1 MILQALY
8 DYYTAMAAKGKM
20 AKAGWNPA
28 KVQFAL
34 LIDEKGT
41 LLDILRLKE
50 KGYRGKKEVDV
61 PQIML
66 LPKPVTRTMGIKA
79 NFLDDTSSYFLGVD
93 TKGNDKRAQNCFRAS
108 AQLHQTLLQSVDHPA
123 ARAICAYFAN
133 WNPEEAKNHPALQG
147 DLDEILSGGNLV
159 FRFQGRYVH
168 EEPEIARSW
177 DQYQREE
184 ATETRGRC
192 LVTGEYVPI
201 ARLHPSIKG
210 VKNAQSSGASLVSF
224 NATAFESYGKTQSYN
239 APVGE
244 QAAFA
249 YTTALNALLSDR
261 EHVRQ
266 IGDTTVVYWAQCA
279 EPAYQDFF
287 QNFAFQDIA
296 DGQKRTFTENDL
308 KRAMHLLS
316 KGQVYSLNDVELDPK
331 MPFYILGLSPNAAR
345 LSVRFFYRNCFG
357 DFLQHIENHYR
368 RLEIVKPSYDE
379 RERLSPYSLLYETV
393 NKNAKDKAASPLL
406 AGALMQ
412 AILNDTSYP
421 NALLQNVLLRIR
433 AECGITRGQAAIL
446 KATLIKNGYKDF
458 RIKPDQQMNKEE
470 SWVRLNEQSD
480 YLPYVLGRLFSVLEG
495 IQQAANPNLNTTIK
509 DRYLTSACAT
519 PASVFPTLFRLEQS
533 HMKVLLRDKRGL
545 GVTLEKQL
553 IELIDKIQETLPTHF
568 NLNEQSAFMLG
579 YYHQT
584 QKRYEKKDRI
594 NEEE

>member
-79 NFLDDTSSYFLGVD
+79 NFLYDTSSYFLGVD
-93 TKGNDKRAQNCFRAS
+93 NKGNDKRAQNCFRAS

-192 LVTGEYVPI
+192 LVTGKYVPI

-279 EPAYQDFF
+279 EPVYQDFF

-345 LSVRFFYRNCFG
+345 LSVRFFYRNCFC
-357 DFLQHIENHYR
+357 DFLQHI
-368 RLEIVKPSYDE
+368 
-379 RERLSPYSLLYETV
+379 
-393 NKNAKDKAASPLL
+393 
-406 AGALMQ
+406 
-412 AILNDTSYP
+412 
-421 NALLQNVLLRIR
+421 
-433 AECGITRGQAAIL
+433 
-446 KATLIKNGYKDF
+446 
-458 RIKPDQQMNKEE
+458 
-470 SWVRLNEQSD
+470 
-480 YLPYVLGRLFSVLEG
+480 
-495 IQQAANPNLNTTIK
+495 
-509 DRYLTSACAT
+509 
-519 PASVFPTLFRLEQS
+519 
-533 HMKVLLRDKRGL
+533 
-545 GVTLEKQL
+545 
-553 IELIDKIQETLPTHF
+553 
-568 NLNEQSAFMLG
+568 
-579 YYHQT
+579 
-584 QKRYEKKDRI
+584 
-594 NEEE
+594 